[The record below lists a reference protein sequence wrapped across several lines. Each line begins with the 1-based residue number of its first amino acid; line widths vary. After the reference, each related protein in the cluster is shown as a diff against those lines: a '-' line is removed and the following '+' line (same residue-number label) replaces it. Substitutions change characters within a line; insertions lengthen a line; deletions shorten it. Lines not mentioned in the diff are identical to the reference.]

1 MVLRRSKVSFGVTS
15 AGGAR
20 LDTWKSTL
28 PALILALLAA
38 SPAAVAAAA
47 PQTAQ
52 AFAERLLQRMNTDS
66 WVTASSNR
74 EVDPAFQRLM
84 DENGRLAQGVD
95 LLDADPVCQCQDSG
109 GHYRLLSVT
118 PNGATTNARIS
129 VDRGAPYTLVL
140 RPSGA
145 RWLIS
150 DVIDLHGSLRAQ
162 LIRHNACMRAHHTDA
177 EITRCFGDD

>member
-1 MVLRRSKVSFGVTS
+1 MAWL
-15 AGGAR
+15 A
-20 LDTWKSTL
+20 WKSAL

-38 SPAAVAAAA
+38 SPAAFAAAA

-52 AFAERLLQRMNTDS
+52 AFAARLVQRMNTDS
-66 WVTASSNR
+66 WVKASSNR
-74 EVDPAFQRLM
+74 DIDPAFRKLM

-95 LLDADPVCQCQDSG
+95 LIDADPVCQCQDSG

-118 PNGATTNARIS
+118 PAGAATNARIGQA
-129 VDRGAPYTLVL
+129 DGGPYTLVL
-140 RPSGA
+140 RQTDG

-150 DVIDLHGSLRAQ
+150 DVIDAGGSLRAQ

-177 EITRCFGDD
+177 AIVSCFGDH